1 VTSSSAFP
9 ASWADYVND
18 PTWLPH
24 AYEDRSRSLQF
35 VRLAR
40 DEQRAAP
47 FLDPRC
53 LAHAP
58 LSAPALVTQL
68 PPYAIEKA
76 SRPLHFIFHTAF
88 CCSTLLTRALDIPG
102 VSMGLKEPFVLVGF
116 SVMSPT
122 ARESE
127 LAKAALRMSVN
138 LLSRPLSPGET
149 QIVKPS
155 NVANVLADQIME
167 MHPDSKALI
176 LHSSL
181 PAFLRSLARQG
192 LQGRIFGRQ
201 LFQRFAPSMPLQTYS
216 SNELLEQADL
226 QIAAQAWLM
235 QARSLSMVARRFGRD
250 RVRSLSAD
258 ALLADKAGAL
268 ERLGAFF
275 DLNADAATWRDVAQG
290 PVFAR
295 NAKRPDE
302 AFDTAARSEGQ
313 RDAGQVH
320 ADEIAM
326 VVKWA
331 ELIASRSGAPLDLGD
346 TLLHGLLPRGG

>member
-1 VTSSSAFP
+1 MSISSALP
-9 ASWADYVND
+9 TSWTEYVKD

-24 AYEDRSRSLQF
+24 AYEEHTRSLQF

-40 DEQRAAP
+40 EDQRAAP

-53 LAHAP
+53 LTQAP
-58 LSAPALVTQL
+58 LSAPALLTQL

-116 SVMSPT
+116 SVMSPA

-127 LAKAALRMSVN
+127 LAKAALRMSIN
-138 LLSRPLSPGET
+138 LLSRPLAPGET

-155 NVANVLADQIME
+155 NVANVLADQILE

-181 PAFLRSLARQG
+181 PEFLRSLTKQG
-192 LQGRIFGRQ
+192 LQGRLFGRQ
-201 LFQRFAPSMPLQTYS
+201 LFQRFAPSIPLHTY
-216 SNELLEQADL
+216 NDRELLEQADL

-235 QARSLSMVARRFGRD
+235 QARSLSMVAHRFGRD
-250 RVRSLSAD
+250 RVRTLSAD

-268 ERLGAFF
+268 ERIGAFF
-275 DLNADAATWRDVAQG
+275 ELDVQEETWREIAAG
-290 PVFAR
+290 PGFAR
-295 NAKRPDE
+295 NSKRPGE
-302 AFDTAARSEGQ
+302 AFDAAARS
-313 RDAGQVH
+313 AGQLAAGQAH
-320 ADEIAM
+320 AEEIAI

-331 ELIASRSGAPLDLGD
+331 EIVASRSGAPLNLGD
-346 TLLHGLLPRGG
+346 TLLQGIMQRS